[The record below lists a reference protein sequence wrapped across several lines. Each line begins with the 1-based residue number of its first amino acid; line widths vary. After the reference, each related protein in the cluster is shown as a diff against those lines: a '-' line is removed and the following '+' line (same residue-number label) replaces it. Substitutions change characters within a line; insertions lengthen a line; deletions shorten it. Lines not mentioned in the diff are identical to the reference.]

1 MKKPFRNGNSLG
13 ANRKIKQLKYSKTG
27 CEKQMKKVEHY
38 VCEICH
44 TEYAEK
50 EKAVKCKKLHKIPK
64 EVKAEK
70 YRPITSCIDGVPDY
84 IRVTFAD
91 GSSERYK
98 RG

>member
-1 MKKPFRNGNSLG
+1 
-13 ANRKIKQLKYSKTG
+13 
-27 CEKQMKKVEHY
+27 MKKVEHY

-50 EKAVKCKKLHKIPK
+50 EKAVKCEKLHKIPL
-64 EVKAEK
+64 EVKATK
-70 YRPITSCIDGVPDY
+70 YRPITSCIDDIPDY
-84 IRVTFAD
+84 VNVTFSD

>member
-1 MKKPFRNGNSLG
+1 M
-13 ANRKIKQLKYSKTG
+13 
-27 CEKQMKKVEHY
+27 CE
-38 VCEICH
+38 
-44 TEYAEK
+44 
-50 EKAVKCKKLHKIPK
+50 KLHKIPK